1 MTPADLC
8 FLVFTLVPGLLWAT
22 NRIRQSDSVSLP
34 ILGHKKTVASVLGAL
49 LHALSLWDQLLWSDQ
64 VPCLEDIQAG
74 LCGIHMARNGGLC
87 SRPRELA

>member
-49 LHALSLWDQLLWSDQ
+49 CMLSLSGISCSGVTRCPVLRTFR
-64 VPCLEDIQAG
+64 QAYVESIWQG
-74 LCGIHMARNGGLC
+74 MEGSAHDHV
-87 SRPRELA
+87 S